1 MIFSAGSSILAL
13 CAVLAAPAVAEEELR
28 ITLDTSYPAD
38 RLESAGVRVPAG
50 RAIAA
55 RLGVASGSALEL
67 GGAWLAS
74 DRHAMVVS
82 AGVAPGA
89 ASVAM
94 CYAPE
99 AVRARLQLL
108 SRLIEEFGSPVV
120 LVEAERPDS
129 QDDRTAAAQL
139 GQELAKCG
147 LVSVDAVAA
156 RARSRA
162 RADEAVVET
171 GLEAHAARESIDR
184 PLVDFQLRVRR
195 TRRAL
200 HDSEVYGMQL
210 TSCEVALTT
219 SLLRNGDL
227 SSIPI
232 SPPSGSGRSRTASIA
247 EAEAHRQALDG
258 ATLAIAEAIGA
269 EWMAIAADERAWI
282 IEVKSSRAVDL
293 ATLAGDAHADAGEIT
308 VLEHRPGMGAL
319 LSVPAVVARS
329 IGSEPESGRVVHRSP
344 GYIIIAA
351 APSQSVIAK
360 TAWAVAACATVVLT
374 AIVLAWRSRAKA
386 SPSI

>member
-1 MIFSAGSSILAL
+1 
-13 CAVLAAPAVAEEELR
+13 
-28 ITLDTSYPAD
+28 
-38 RLESAGVRVPAG
+38 
-50 RAIAA
+50 
-55 RLGVASGSALEL
+55 
-67 GGAWLAS
+67 
-74 DRHAMVVS
+74 MVVS

-89 ASVAM
+89 ASIAM
-94 CYAPE
+94 CDAPE

-108 SRLIEEFGSPVV
+108 SRLVEEFGPPVV

-129 QDDRTAAAQL
+129 QDDRMAAAQL
-139 GQELAKCG
+139 GQELAEFG

-171 GLEAHAARESIDR
+171 GLNAEAARESIDR

-200 HDSEVYGMQL
+200 HEGEVYGIQL
-210 TSCEVALTT
+210 TSCEVALATT
-219 SLLRNGDL
+219 LLRNGDL

-247 EAEAHRQALDG
+247 EADAHRQALDG
-258 ATLAIAEAIGA
+258 ASLAIAEAIGA

-282 IEVKSSRAVDL
+282 IEVKSSRSVDL
-293 ATLAGDAHADAGEIT
+293 TTIAGEAHAGEIT
-308 VLEHRPGMGAL
+308 VLEHRPGMGVL

-329 IGSEPESGRVVHRSP
+329 VGSEPESGRVLHRSP
-344 GYIIIAA
+344 GYILIAA

-360 TAWAVAACATVVLT
+360 TAWAVAASATLVLT
-374 AIVLAWRSRAKA
+374 AVVLAWRSRAKA